1 MGEDEKMGMRNKCKN
16 RKVGLCSLSMAPP
29 LVAVSGNP
37 SPSLYTANTP
47 STAIRLVLQ
56 VVLQVV
62 MNLVQDPDMLL
73 REGKP
78 Y

>member
-1 MGEDEKMGMRNKCKN
+1 M
-16 RKVGLCSLSMAPP
+16 PP
-29 LVAVSGNP
+29 PSVAVSGNP

>member
-1 MGEDEKMGMRNKCKN
+1 MGMRNKYKN
-16 RKVGLCSLSMAPP
+16 RKVGICSLSMAPP

-37 SPSLYTANTP
+37 SPSLYTANRP
-47 STAIRLVLQ
+47 STATRL
-56 VVLQVV
+56 VLQVV